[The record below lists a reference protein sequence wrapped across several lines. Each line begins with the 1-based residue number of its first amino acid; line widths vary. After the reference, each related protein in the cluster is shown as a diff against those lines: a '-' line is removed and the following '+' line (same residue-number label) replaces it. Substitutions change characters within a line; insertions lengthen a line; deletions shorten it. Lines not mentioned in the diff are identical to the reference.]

1 MQPWEDMPIYKKA
14 MEIHKLVESLI
25 ALVKESEL
33 PHADEVD
40 LDLLNDKF
48 IEMSTNASEI
58 ISLISAA
65 SQSYTPYDYAMENAV
80 FIKKAAQ
87 EIQADAIYIED
98 MGLND
103 IDYLDLLHDEIDAL
117 RQLFVEWIKTFEL
130 WKYGGDDWGL
140 FSPEGIEIINMIPEE
155 EEDEDEDDR
164 LFGKEDLE
172 DDDDEED
179 DDEY

>member
-1 MQPWEDMPIYKKA
+1 MRPWEDIPIYKKA
-14 MEIHKLVESLI
+14 KEIQKLVDSLI

-33 PHADEVD
+33 PHADEMD

-48 IEMSTNASEI
+48 IEMSTNTIEI

-65 SQSYTPYDYAMENAV
+65 SQSHTPYDYAMENAV

-103 IDYLDLLHDEIDAL
+103 IDYLDLLHDEIDAFRL
-117 RQLFVEWIKTFEL
+117 LFVEWIKTFEL

-140 FSPEGIEIINMIPEE
+140 FSPEGIEIIDMIPEE
-155 EEDEDEDDR
+155 EDEEDR
-164 LFGKEDLE
+164 LFDGEDF
-172 DDDDEED
+172 DDDDDTD